1 MVKKYCM
8 ERKKLLIIILV
19 IIIII
24 AIISFNILK
33 SDVNLDVHGEKIS
46 NTSEIYIICKIQDN
60 SGNIVDTSI
69 GMLSIERQFKTDNE
83 NAMGSV
89 EEYPPIKNGI
99 SIIRENDEPS
109 IVNVHYDGGYFYNP
123 CDYSGELLIENSTDL
138 TDENIT
144 PPY

>member
-24 AIISFNILK
+24 AIIYFNILK

-89 EEYPPIKNGI
+89 EEI
-99 SIIRENDEPS
+99 SS
-109 IVNVHYDGGYFYNP
+109 Y
-123 CDYSGELLIENSTDL
+123 
-138 TDENIT
+138 
-144 PPY
+144 